1 MSRGLKEA
9 VPLVLPLVLFISLFT
24 LLPVFGTLWNSLWH
38 DVPFMAHK
46 FIAFDNYI
54 RLFSD
59 HQFWQ
64 ALLFTGMFA
73 AISVCCEMI
82 FGMIMALVMNEN
94 FRFRGIMRGIALIPW
109 AIPSVIG
116 ARIWQL
122 IYRYDIGLANWLLS
136 TVGVEPINW
145 LGNSLGAFMALVF
158 ADVWRTTPFVAIIIL
173 AGLQTV
179 PDDIL
184 SQAYIDGANMY
195 NRFTKVVLP
204 LIKPIITIALLFRT
218 IDALRVF
225 ELVYVITGGGPG
237 GTTTSLSIYGY
248 NFFLLGDFGY
258 GSAVSVLLFIIAFL
272 CALAYIKIGRL
283 RLQ

>member
-73 AISVCCEMI
+73 AISVCFEMI